1 MKYYIL
7 SYLGKERGLSGEDKE
22 NGGNSFD
29 LSNACKE
36 CGSGANLIGN
46 LSCKSLGKTKNDF
59 FSTING
65 DFIISESLFKI
76 FNDEKLKLGKL
87 KNVVDLKRKPLT
99 YYHFKS
105 DFILPKSS
113 KIEGLVIE
121 EQCDICKRNGYYNKI
136 ILGNGE
142 DIPTV
147 VFTVKLSYN
156 NVSTDFLNRCDIFH
170 TWENMGTSNL
180 LATGNRIIGFS
191 RPLLII
197 SESLKNILQ
206 ECLIKD
212 LGYEEVFF
220 T

>member
-22 NGGNSFD
+22 NGENSFD

-36 CGSGANLIGN
+36 CGSVAKLIGN
-46 LSCKSLGKTKNDF
+46 LRCKSLGKIKKEL
-59 FSTING
+59 FSTLNG
-65 DFIISESLFKI
+65 DIIISESLFKI

-87 KNVVDLKRKPLT
+87 KNVVDLKRNPLP
-99 YYHFKS
+99 YFHFKS
-105 DFILPKSS
+105 NFTLPKAS
-113 KIEGLVIE
+113 KIEGLIIE

-147 VFTVKLSYN
+147 VLPVKLTYN
-156 NVSTDFLNRCDIFH
+156 DVSTDFLNMSDIFQ
-170 TWENMGTSNL
+170 TWEYMGTSNL

-206 ECLIKD
+206 ECLIRN
-212 LGYEEVFF
+212 LEFEEVVF
-220 T
+220 